1 MTEFSEL
8 LLSPTLHQN
17 LARNGFVT
25 PTPVQ
30 AQSIPPALT
39 GADVVATAQTGTGKT
54 LAFLLPIMNSLLNG
68 NAPQASP
75 TDDRQAS
82 KQIRAL
88 VLSPT
93 RELAIQIAEA
103 FSKLAAGTGLRA
115 AVVVGGLS
123 EQTQLNAIKRGV
135 QMVIATPGRLDDF
148 LNRRLVNLSAVQTLV
163 LDEADRMLDMGFLP
177 AIEKILALLPANRQ
191 SLFFSATMEKT
202 VERLIARHS
211 KSPVRIAVGG
221 GSDTR
226 TPEQVDLHVYE
237 VDNHLKVG
245 LLKHLLGQETGSFL
259 VFARTKHATDR
270 LAKRLTGSGMRAVAM
285 HGDRTQNQRNQ
296 ALAGFRDGRYRVLV
310 ATDVAARGI
319 HVDSVAHV
327 VNFDLP
333 QAPQDFIHRVGR
345 TGRAGQRGSA
355 STFSLRSERG
365 EIRRIERECKVRL
378 QRQELSAAVMT
389 ELVSLASAESET
401 SHEAE
406 NDEPRRFQPS
416 YRSAQGR
423 SEQMRSEQPRPE
435 QRGRFER
442 NSRAEYG
449 RPEDG
454 NRSEPSQSDPR
465 TSPLVKREFS
475 SEKRKVGGFKPTGGF
490 KRAPQRRSGPR
501 FAAAKA

>member
-8 LLSPTLHQN
+8 TLSPALHQN
-17 LARNGFVT
+17 LLRNSFLK

-30 AQSIPPALT
+30 AEAIPPALT

-54 LAFLLPIMNSLLNG
+54 LAFLLPIMNSLLNPKEAATATAG
-68 NAPQASP
+68 RPAA
-75 TDDRQAS
+75 T
-82 KQIRAL
+82 QIRAL

-103 FSKLAAGTGLRA
+103 FSKLAVGTGLRA

-135 QMVIATPGRLDDF
+135 QLVIATPGRLEDF
-148 LNRRLVNLSAVQTLV
+148 LSRRLVNLTAVQTLV

-177 AIEKILALLPANRQ
+177 AIEKILSILPSDRQ

-221 GSDTR
+221 SGTNK
-226 TPEQVDLHVYE
+226 TPDQVDLHVYE
-237 VDNHLKVG
+237 VNNDQKIG
-245 LLKHLLGQETGSFL
+245 LLKHLLGQEQGSFL
-259 VFARTKHATDR
+259 VFARTKHSTDR
-270 LAKRLTGSGMRAVAM
+270 LAKRLAGLGVRAVAM
-285 HGDRTQNQRNQ
+285 HGDRTQSQRNQ

-365 EIRRIERECKVRL
+365 EIKRIERECRVRL
-378 QRQELSAAVMT
+378 MRQDLSPALMVELMEAAAQVD
-389 ELVSLASAESET
+389 SLPET
-401 SHEAE
+401 STESK
-406 NDEPRRFQPS
+406 RFQPI
-416 YRSAQGR
+416 YRANDR
-423 SEQMRSEQPRPE
+423 DERPDSSG
-435 QRGRFER
+435 RGR
-442 NSRAEYG
+442 G
-449 RPEDG
+449 
-454 NRSEPSQSDPR
+454 
-465 TSPLVKREFS
+465 EFS
-475 SEKRKVGGFKPTGGF
+475 SEKRKNGFRPGSKPSGFGPGGM
-490 KRAPQRRSGPR
+490 KRSSSRPSHSSHAVS
-501 FAAAKA
+501 AKA